1 MANPSSEVIDTIKST
16 FGSGSTVNMFISGGL
31 EEAPTVGSRSW
42 YTGSL
47 SFFVKGESFWGL
59 TCDYG

>member
-47 SFFVKGESFWGL
+47 SFFVKGESF
-59 TCDYG
+59 